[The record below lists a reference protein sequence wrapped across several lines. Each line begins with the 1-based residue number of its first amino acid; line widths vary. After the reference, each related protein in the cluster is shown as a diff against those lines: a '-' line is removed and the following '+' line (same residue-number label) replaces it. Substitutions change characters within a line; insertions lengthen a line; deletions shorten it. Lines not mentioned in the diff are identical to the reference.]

1 MALITSTKDLA
12 DLCTHWHSEN
22 YITVDTEFVRTR
34 TFYAQLCLIQVGW
47 SKGAVAIDVLA
58 NGLDL
63 APLME
68 VMKNRKVIKVF
79 HAARQD
85 IEIFYQIAEVI
96 PAPLFDSQIAAM
108 VCGFGESV
116 GYETLVNGI
125 TGHSLDKS
133 QRFTD
138 WSHRPL
144 HKNQLEYAIGD
155 VTHLRKIYEHFR
167 AKLEKNGRSEWLD
180 EEMKVLTSPETYQ
193 FPPEL
198 AWRRIRVKSTNRRF
212 LARVQAL
219 AALRESEAQTRDVPR
234 NRIMDD
240 KMLLQLAANAPKN
253 QKELDRALVRAR
265 PLRDNKLAAGVLKAI
280 KKAENLPEN
289 ALPKSGAPRQNGRL
303 PEGTVELLKVLLKHQ
318 CAEAHVATKL
328 VATVS
333 DLEEFA
339 RQGNGQKGNGKAVA
353 FTKGWRYALFGKTAT
368 DLIKG
373 NVALSSGPRGLKII
387 STKKEKS

>member
-1 MALITSTKDLA
+1 MSLITTTKELA
-12 DLCTHWHSEN
+12 SLCKRWNSEK

-34 TFYAQLCLIQVGW
+34 TFYAQLCLVQVGW
-47 SKGAVAIDVLA
+47 SDGAVAIDVLEK
-58 NGLDL
+58 GLDL
-63 APLME
+63 KPFLE
-68 VMKNRKVIKVF
+68 VMKNKKVIKVF

-85 IEIFYQIAEVI
+85 IEIFYQLAEVI

-108 VCGFGESV
+108 VCGFGESA
-116 GYETLVNGI
+116 GYETLVKGI
-125 TGHSLDKS
+125 TGQSLDKS

-144 HKNQLEYAIGD
+144 NNNQLEYAIGD
-155 VTHLRKIYEHFR
+155 VTHLRNIYEHFR
-167 AKLEKNGRSEWLD
+167 DMLEKNGRADWLD

-198 AWRRIRVKSTNRRF
+198 AWRRIKVKSTYRRF
-212 LARVQAL
+212 LARVQTL
-219 AALRESEAQTRDVPR
+219 AAFRESEAQGRDVPR
-234 NRIMDD
+234 NRIIDD

-253 QKELDRALVRAR
+253 QKELDRALKNSR
-265 PLRDNKLAAGVLKAI
+265 PLRDGKLATGVLKAI
-280 KKAENLPEN
+280 KKAEDLPED
-289 ALPKSGAPRQNGRL
+289 ALPKNGAPRQNGRL

-318 CAEAHVATKL
+318 CSEAHVATKL

-339 RQGNGQKGNGKAVA
+339 RQSAGQKGNDKTPA
-353 FTKGWRYALFGKTAT
+353 FTKGWRYALFGKTAE

-373 NVALSSGPRGLKII
+373 TVALSSSAHGLKII
-387 STKKEKS
+387 STKK

>member
-1 MALITSTKDLA
+1 
-12 DLCTHWHSEN
+12 
-22 YITVDTEFVRTR
+22 
-34 TFYAQLCLIQVGW
+34 
-47 SKGAVAIDVLA
+47 
-58 NGLDL
+58 
-63 APLME
+63 
-68 VMKNRKVIKVF
+68 MKS
-79 HAARQD
+79 A
-85 IEIFYQIAEVI
+85 
-96 PAPLFDSQIAAM
+96 
-108 VCGFGESV
+108 
-116 GYETLVNGI
+116 
-125 TGHSLDKS
+125 
-133 QRFTD
+133 
-138 WSHRPL
+138 
-144 HKNQLEYAIGD
+144 
-155 VTHLRKIYEHFR
+155 
-167 AKLEKNGRSEWLD
+167 
-180 EEMKVLTSPETYQ
+180 
-193 FPPEL
+193 
-198 AWRRIRVKSTNRRF
+198 NRRF

-219 AALRESEAQTRDVPR
+219 AALRESEAQNRDVLR

-253 QKELDRALVRAR
+253 QNELDRALVRAR

-280 KKAENLPEN
+280 KKAENLPEH

-328 VATVS
+328 VATVA